1 MGDLEGLTNRAR
13 EIGGELI
20 QKVSEGRNPII
31 LGRLS
36 TDGMCAASL
45 LAKAVQRKKGKPIVR
60 IVPSIDDKNIDDL
73 WKNGHDWM
81 LFCELGAGMVHK
93 LKEVLDEI
101 KKEIQRLKNEE

>member
-1 MGDLEGLTNRAR
+1 MGNLEGLTDRAR

-31 LGRLS
+31 LGRLA

-60 IVPSIDDKNIDDL
+60 IVPSID
-73 WKNGHDWM
+73 HRR
-81 LFCELGAGMVHK
+81 FVE
-93 LKEVLDEI
+93 ERSRLDALLRARCRDGSQI
-101 KKEIQRLKNEE
+101 KRGSK